1 VSSFAVQSSKALE
14 KYNRKGNGTPCVQA
28 FLNAESLN
36 YGTFLSKKSKGILTV
51 SKDNLSKVYFNV
63 TLKSN
68 IGKKDEPPI
77 YLRFIKQKSLD
88 INELLEYAEDGDE
101 IYIEEFVSSQWICS
115 NFYSCFA
122 MISEHRNSSTTSIS
136 ASTCI
141 AAWNYWLFRKFYCGF
156 YFYCNLI
163 SRN

>member
-1 VSSFAVQSSKALE
+1 MRVIISLLLLVFSVSSFAVQSSKALE

-28 FLNAESLN
+28 FLNAEPLN

-51 SKDNLSKVYFNV
+51 SKDNLTKVYFNV

-101 IYIEEFVSSQWICS
+101 IYIEEFVSSLNKIDLNC
-115 NFYSCFA
+115 A
-122 MISEHRNSSTTSIS
+122 P
-136 ASTCI
+136 AS
-141 AAWNYWLFRKFYCGF
+141 FMVSD
-156 YFYCNLI
+156 NL
-163 SRN
+163 

>member
-1 VSSFAVQSSKALE
+1 MRVIISLLLLVFSVSSFAVQSSKALE

-51 SKDNLSKVYFNV
+51 SKDNLTKVYFNV

-101 IYIEEFVSSQWICS
+101 IYIEEFVSSLNKIDLNCVP
-115 NFYSCFA
+115 
-122 MISEHRNSSTTSIS
+122 
-136 ASTCI
+136 ASFTVSD
-141 AAWNYWLFRKFYCGF
+141 
-156 YFYCNLI
+156 NL
-163 SRN
+163 